1 MRKPVARPTQI
12 QATETQKQKPAPE
25 TPERQPPG
33 STVSRPP
40 RAFAPGKVEPDPVP
54 LENWDEDK
62 NLPEI
67 ADTAPMAQ
75 KGKNWPLR
83 MVLATGGLL
92 VSLGLSLMLDRL
104 IRDLFA
110 RYDWLGWLGVGA
122 LFLLLIGIVVLAWRE
137 ISALKR
143 LGNLDRLRHRA
154 AKVLETNLPADG
166 ATIAGQLNQLYAN
179 RPDLAHAR
187 QLLDQETID
196 QFDGANIIH
205 SAERHLMSPL
215 DKRARA
221 LIAAAARR
229 VAVVTAISPR
239 AIVDVA
245 FVFYES
251 VKLARAI
258 AALYGAR
265 PGLIGGW
272 RLAKEVLSHLA
283 ITGGVAL
290 GDSVIQQLLGH
301 GLAARLSARLGEGL
315 VNGLMTVRVGI
326 AAMGVTRPLPF
337 DRIKQPQVIDF
348 AADLAKIGQNKP
360 EK

>member
-1 MRKPVARPTQI
+1 MRKPVARELKKQESKP
-12 QATETQKQKPAPE
+12 QKAKE
-25 TPERQPPG
+25 QPDG
-33 STVSRPP
+33 STISRPP
-40 RAFAPGKVEPDPVP
+40 KAFAPEQAEP
-54 LENWDEDK
+54 ETIQAQNWDEDK
-62 NLPEI
+62 SLPEI
-67 ADTAPMAQ
+67 AAFPVKKTS
-75 KGKNWPLR
+75 NWPLR
-83 MVLATGGLL
+83 LVLAAGGFLL
-92 VSLGLSLMLDRL
+92 SLGLSLMLARL
-104 IRDLFA
+104 ISDLFA
-110 RYDWLGWLGVGA
+110 RYDWLGWLGSGA
-122 LFLLLIGIVVLAWRE
+122 LGLLAVGVLILVVRE
-137 ISALKR
+137 ISALRR
-143 LGNLDRLRHRA
+143 LRNLDRLR
-154 AKVLETNLPADG
+154 AKAKQVLETNLPTDG
-166 ATIAGQLNQLYAN
+166 AAIAGQLHQLYHN
-179 RPDLAHAR
+179 RPDLARAR
-187 QLLDQETID
+187 QLLDQETLD

-205 SAERHLMSPL
+205 SAERHLMTPL
-215 DKRARA
+215 DTRAKA

-239 AIVDVA
+239 ALVDIA

-251 VKLARAI
+251 VKLTRAI

-272 RLAKEVLSHLA
+272 RLAKAVLSHLA

-290 GDSVIQQLLGH
+290 GDSVVQQLLGH

-326 AAMGVTRPLPF
+326 AAMEVTRPLPF